1 MDYEFLIE
9 GCLHAISLEAR
20 GEGFV
25 VTSGEVS
32 FEAEVDSISA
42 HALSVLIDGRSFT
55 LYTAGDGRR
64 HLVFCEGQHFELTEP
79 AEDGDSFQAG
89 AGSGS
94 GDDLVIKA
102 PMPGK
107 VIKITVA
114 EDEEVRKNQT
124 LVIVEAMKMEN
135 EIKSAIDGV
144 VKKISASPG
153 DLVDTDTL
161 IIELAEKE
169 QE

>member
-1 MDYEFLIE
+1 MDFEFLIDDS
-9 GCLHAISLEAR
+9 LYTITLEAR

-25 VTSGEVS
+25 VTSGEVR
-32 FEAEVDSISA
+32 FEAEVHSISA
-42 HALSVLIDGRSFT
+42 HTLSVLIEGRSYV
-55 LYTAGDGRR
+55 LYTAGDGHR
-64 HLVFCEGQHFELTEP
+64 HLVFCEGQHFELAEP
-79 AEDGDSFQAG
+79 SEDGDSFQAG
-89 AGSGS
+89 ERSGS

-107 VIKITVA
+107 VIKITVG
-114 EDEEVRKNQT
+114 EDEAVRKNQT

-135 EIKSAIDGV
+135 EIKSSIDGV

-153 DLVDTDTL
+153 DLVDTDTP

-169 QE
+169 